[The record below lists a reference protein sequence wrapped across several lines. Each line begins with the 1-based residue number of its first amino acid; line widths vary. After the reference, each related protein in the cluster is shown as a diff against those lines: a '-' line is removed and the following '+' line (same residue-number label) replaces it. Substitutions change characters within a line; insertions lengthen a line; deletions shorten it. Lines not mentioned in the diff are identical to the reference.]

1 MQEVQALITILTNQR
16 DTAMQESAFI
26 AARLMVVE
34 AENQLLRKQVEEL
47 SPKPD
52 PMEGS
57 AQHNTERPTVQ

>member
-1 MQEVQALITILTNQR
+1 MHETQALITVLSNQR
-16 DTAMQESAFI
+16 NAAMQEAAFI

-52 PMEGS
+52 PMEGLTK
-57 AQHNTERPTVQ
+57 QNPEKRTVQ